1 MQTSSS
7 SRAGTALVGFLV
19 GVFLVLSGAALGI
32 LVDRALFGGGAAA
45 PTVAAVPPTVPI
57 STVRP
62 VPTDTVPPGAPTST
76 PRPQPTPVPTIT
88 PRPSDPPLSLTQAQ
102 KTTPEQLR
110 AQFEN
115 FWKAFQLLEE
125 RFYYRPINEQQL
137 IYGAIKG
144 LYSAAGDDYTV
155 YLPPD
160 AAKARKDADNGR
172 FVGIGV
178 YIDTAKSDLTI
189 ASPIPNG
196 PAAEAGIRAGDVILA
211 VDGQS
216 IVGLPREEQTKN
228 LRGTEGTQVRLTI
241 RREGTPAPFDVTVTR
256 RLIVTP
262 AVTLDVRPDGIGVI
276 KVTAFNDYT
285 RAELDAALKRVRDE
299 RLKGIVL
306 DLRNNGGGYVEGA
319 RQLLGRFL
327 PKDDLA
333 MLEDR
338 RPTGGILKP
347 IDVVVDG
354 EQMLDIPLT
363 LLVNG
368 GTASASEI
376 VAGALQD
383 YGRATLVGTKT
394 FGKGSEQEIY
404 EFNDGSTARITVANW
419 YTPRQRL
426 IQKEGLAPDVVV
438 GQPESGGADP
448 QLATAVD
455 VLQTKIAGK

>member
-1 MQTSSS
+1 MRTPSS

-19 GVFLVLSGAALGI
+19 GIFLVLSGVALGI
-32 LVDRALFGGGAAA
+32 LADRALLGGGGVA
-45 PTVAAVPPTVPI
+45 PLVSSAQATVPI
-57 STVRP
+57 PTVRP
-62 VPTDTVPPGAPTST
+62 VPTDTAPPGAPTST
-76 PRPQPTPVPTIT
+76 PRPQPTPVPTVT
-88 PRPSDPPLSLTQAQ
+88 PRPGDPAVSIEQAQ
-102 KTTPEQLR
+102 RTTPEQLR
-110 AQFEN
+110 GQFEN
-115 FWKAFQLLEE
+115 FWKAFQLLED
-125 RFYYRPINEQQL
+125 RLYYRPINEQQL
-137 IYGAIKG
+137 VYGAIKG

-160 AAKARKDADNGR
+160 AAKERKDADNGR

-178 YIDTAKSDLTI
+178 YIDTTKTDLTI
-189 ASPIPNG
+189 ASPIANG
-196 PAAEAGIRAGDVILA
+196 PSAEAGITAGDVIIA

-216 IVGLPREEQTKN
+216 IIGLPREEQTKN
-228 LRGTEGTQVRLTI
+228 LRGKEGTQVRLTI
-241 RREGTPAPFDVTVTR
+241 RRAGTPAPFDVTVTR

-262 AVTLDVRPDGIGVI
+262 AVTLDVRGDGIGVI

-285 RAELDAALKRVRDE
+285 REELDTALKRVKDE
-299 RLKGIVL
+299 RLQGIVL

-327 PKDDLA
+327 PKNDLA

-354 EQMLDIPLT
+354 EQLLDIPLT

-376 VAGALQD
+376 VAGSLQD

-394 FGKGSEQEIY
+394 FGKGSEQEIH

-419 YTPRQRL
+419 YTPRQRV
-426 IQKEGLAPDVVV
+426 IQKAGLVPDIVVE
-438 GQPESGGADP
+438 QPDSGKEDP
-448 QLATAVD
+448 QLAKAVD
-455 VLQTKIAGK
+455 VLKTTIATK